1 MTGRGLKERAS
12 IGGEEKPR
20 GLSVLLS
27 QVLVAY
33 TVEFDNEF
41 ERRMGAAG
49 YRGAGLSLGVWS
61 NVMRRESTAIGGG

>member
-12 IGGEEKPR
+12 IGGEENPR

-41 ERRMGAAG
+41 ERLMGPRGIAG
-49 YRGAGLSLGVWS
+49 PACH
-61 NVMRRESTAIGGG
+61 